1 MLPSRF
7 WYEMPTTHFAGDTSE
22 WIAILPIAAV
32 EQHGPHLP
40 VGVDAIIAEEMVAR
54 CAKALPESS
63 PAVFLPVQAIGKSN
77 EHVNFPGTLTIGW
90 QNAIESWIEIGQSIC
105 RAGVRKFVIVNSHG
119 GNSALMAVVARELRE
134 KHHMLAITT
143 SWSSVGDW
151 QTLYDYD
158 PPITD
163 IHGGLSETSVM
174 LALRP
179 DLVDMTKAADFPSRQ
194 ADFKAINKH
203 LGLHSSNANVAWLSE
218 DLNTEGVVGDASAAS
233 AELGARDVES
243 MLQGFCALM
252 EEIQNTDP
260 PAQPS

>member
-22 WIAILPIAAV
+22 WIAILPVAAV

-90 QNAIESWIEIGQSIC
+90 QSAIESWIEIGQSVC
-105 RAGVRKFVIVNSHG
+105 RAGIRKFVIVNSHG

-143 SWSSVGDW
+143 
-151 QTLYDYD
+151 
-158 PPITD
+158 
-163 IHGGLSETSVM
+163 
-174 LALRP
+174 
-179 DLVDMTKAADFPSRQ
+179 
-194 ADFKAINKH
+194 N
-203 LGLHSSNANVAWLSE
+203 
-218 DLNTEGVVGDASAAS
+218 
-233 AELGARDVES
+233 
-243 MLQGFCALM
+243 
-252 EEIQNTDP
+252 
-260 PAQPS
+260 